1 MYHKYITNVY
11 ITNVYICVH
20 INAYRYLCIYLL
32 GITNVLIFYE
42 KKMTFKNVNQSFLF
56 NWNEYSRQKER
67 ITNNLENYKVLLLT
81 DRHCWYNSV

>member
-1 MYHKYITNVY
+1 MK
-11 ITNVYICVH
+11 
-20 INAYRYLCIYLL
+20 
-32 GITNVLIFYE
+32 

-67 ITNNLENYKVLLLT
+67 ITNNLENYKVLLLI

>member
-1 MYHKYITNVY
+1 MYLFFMK
-11 ITNVYICVH
+11 
-20 INAYRYLCIYLL
+20 
-32 GITNVLIFYE
+32 